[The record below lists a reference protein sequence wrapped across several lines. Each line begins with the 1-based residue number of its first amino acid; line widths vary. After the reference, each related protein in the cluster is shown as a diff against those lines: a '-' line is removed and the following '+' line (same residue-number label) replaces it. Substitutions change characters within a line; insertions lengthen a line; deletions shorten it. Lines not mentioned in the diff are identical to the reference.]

1 LLICTINNKITMSNT
16 ISVDKSTFSRL
27 KNEYQNA
34 VNTSQN
40 TFMFDGNELLTNY
53 AKYLIEYFTPMFK

>member
-1 LLICTINNKITMSNT
+1 MSNT
-16 ISVDKSTFSRL
+16 LSVDKSTFSRL

-34 VNTSQN
+34 VDTSKN
-40 TFMFDGNELLTNY
+40 TFMFDGHELLTNY

>member
-1 LLICTINNKITMSNT
+1 MSNT

-27 KNEYQNA
+27 KNEYQKA

-40 TFMFDGNELLTNY
+40 TFMFDDNELLTNY
-53 AKYLIEYFTPMFK
+53 AKYLIEYFTPIFK

>member
-1 LLICTINNKITMSNT
+1 MSNT
-16 ISVDKSTFSRL
+16 LSVDKSTFSRL

-34 VNTSQN
+34 VNTSKN
-40 TFMFDGNELLTNY
+40 TFMFDGHELLTNY